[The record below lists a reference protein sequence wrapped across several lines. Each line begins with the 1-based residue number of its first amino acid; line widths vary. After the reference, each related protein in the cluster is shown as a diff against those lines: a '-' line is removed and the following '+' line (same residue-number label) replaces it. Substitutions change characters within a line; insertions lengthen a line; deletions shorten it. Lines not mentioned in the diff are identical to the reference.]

1 MAEEQVAAWPRP
13 YFKASEQPTKLFFVC
28 FGRAPLAEVELN
40 RAYFGL
46 PSAELLKSVE
56 LREHPRGASPPWFEG
71 WWAGPFGVMAEQD
84 LDAALPLLTTSDVC
98 YTL

>member
-1 MAEEQVAAWPRP
+1 MADEQVAAWPRP

-71 WWAGPFGVMAEQD
+71 
-84 LDAALPLLTTSDVC
+84 
-98 YTL
+98 